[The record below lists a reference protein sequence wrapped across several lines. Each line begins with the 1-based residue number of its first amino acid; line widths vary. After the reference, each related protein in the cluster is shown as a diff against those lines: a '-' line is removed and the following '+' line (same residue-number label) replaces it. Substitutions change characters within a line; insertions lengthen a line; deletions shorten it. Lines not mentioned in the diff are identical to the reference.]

1 MPSRLSSFDPAIAR
15 QVERQMRNWELASAQ
30 HVTETQPSESTSL
43 VEDFISV
50 SRQVGAEG
58 RRVAKALGERL
69 GWPVF
74 DREILDVMAGD
85 DTVRRQI
92 YASMDGR
99 DLSWW
104 EEALRSLMQS
114 EFVRNDYFRKL
125 SETLLSLTRQ
135 SHCILVGRGADLL
148 LPAEVGFRA
157 RLVAPQTMRESHLAD
172 IHCLTANEARQYL
185 KRVESERR
193 RFFRNHFG
201 VDMNDPSRYDITINL
216 GSFSCDDA
224 AGLIMQARSLRAA

>member
-1 MPSRLSSFDPAIAR
+1 MPSRLSSTDPAIAR
-15 QVERQMRNWELASAQ
+15 QVERQMRNWELASTQ
-30 HVTETQPSESTSL
+30 RVTETLPSQSTSL
-43 VEDFISV
+43 VEDFICV
-50 SRQVGAEG
+50 SRQVGADG
-58 RRVAKALGERL
+58 RRVAKALGNRL

-135 SHCILVGRGADLL
+135 SHCILVGRGADLV
-148 LPAEVGFRA
+148 LPTEVGFRA
-157 RLVAPQTMRESHLAD
+157 RLVAPIAIREKRLAD
-172 IHCLTANEARQYL
+172 IHCLTSNEARQYL
-185 KRVESERR
+185 KRVEVERR
-193 RFFRNHFG
+193 RFFHNHFG
-201 VDMNDPSRYDITINL
+201 VDLEDPTRYDMTINL
-216 GSFSCDDA
+216 DRFSCDDA
-224 AGLIMQARSLRAA
+224 AGLILQARALRAA

>member
-1 MPSRLSSFDPAIAR
+1 
-15 QVERQMRNWELASAQ
+15 MRNWELASAQ
-30 HVTETQPSESTSL
+30 RVTETQPSESTSL

-99 DLSWW
+99 DLSC
-104 EEALRSLMQS
+104 
-114 EFVRNDYFRKL
+114 NDYFRKL
-125 SETLLSLTRQ
+125 SETLLSLARQ
-135 SHCILVGRGADLL
+135 SHCILVGRGADLV
-148 LPAEVGFRA
+148 LPPEVGFRA
-157 RLVAPQTMRESHLAD
+157 RLVAPPAMRESHLAD

-185 KRVESERR
+185 KRVEAERR

-201 VDMNDPSRYDITINL
+201 VDMNDLISPLIVRWPCISTIRLPCHFTTSRCGRRRKY
-216 GSFSCDDA
+216 S
-224 AGLIMQARSLRAA
+224 RSSSLSRMYAPASV